1 MSKSDNPGAALPQV
15 SDLRALLALAA
26 DGTVSQ
32 AARRLGMTQSG
43 LSYALERMRERFGD
57 PLFVRVGNRM
67 APTPLAIELQE
78 PAARVLRIL
87 ETEIAEV
94 RRFDPLTTQREFR
107 VAVNEIGAMTLVPR
121 LVKRLSSTAPGARLS
136 PVNLASS
143 ALLAALVSGDVD
155 IAAGHFPD
163 MGDTLLQQLLF
174 HRDYVCVAR
183 AGHAFIGEALSLAE
197 FAAAPQVCTPG
208 IPATMAWLASQLRRK
223 GLRMNTAMV
232 CHHVAAIP
240 FIVSSSDL
248 IAIVPAEL
256 LDLFGPITRL
266 KAVRLPLIIPA
277 IDIRQYW
284 HPRLAADPAIG
295 FLREQIFQL
304 DHRGAAGA
312 PM

>member
-1 MSKSDNPGAALPQV
+1 MSKTDNPRDVLPQV
-15 SDLRALLALAA
+15 SDLQALRALAT

-32 AARRLGMTQSG
+32 AARRLGITQSG
-43 LSYALERMRERFGD
+43 LSYALERMRKRFGD

-67 APTPLAIELQE
+67 APTPLAMELQE

-87 ETEIAEV
+87 ETEIAEI
-94 RRFDPLTTQREFR
+94 RRFDPLTTQRDFR
-107 VAVNEIGAMTLVPR
+107 VAVNEIGAMTLIPR
-121 LVKRLSSTAPGARLS
+121 LVKRLSTTAPGVRLT

-155 IAAGHFPD
+155 IAAGHFPE
-163 MGDTLLQQLLF
+163 MGDSLLQQLLF

-183 AGHAFIGEALSLAE
+183 ADHAFIGDAMSLQE
-197 FAAAPQVCTPG
+197 FAAAPQVATPG
-208 IPATMAWLASQLRRK
+208 VPTTMAWLEAQLRRR

-232 CHHVAAIP
+232 CQHVAAIP

-248 IAIVPAEL
+248 IAILPAEVI
-256 LDLFGPITRL
+256 DLFGSETRL
-266 KAVRLPLIIPA
+266 KAVRLPLKIPA

-304 DHRGAAGA
+304 GHQVKA
-312 PM
+312 

>member
-1 MSKSDNPGAALPQV
+1 MSRSDNPADALPQV

-87 ETEIAEV
+87 QTEIAEV
-94 RRFDPLTTQREFR
+94 RRFEPLTTQREFR

-121 LVKRLSSTAPGARLS
+121 LVKRLHATAPGARIS

-183 AGHAFIGEALSLAE
+183 AGHSSIGDALSLEE
-197 FAAAPQVCTPG
+197 FAAAPQVATPG
-208 IPATMAWLASQLRRK
+208 IRATMAWLEAQLRRK

-248 IAIVPAEL
+248 IAVVPAEL
-256 LDLFGPITRL
+256 LNLFGPITRL
-266 KAVRLPLIIPA
+266 KPVRLPLKIPA

-295 FLREQIFQL
+295 FLRAQIFGL
-304 DHRGAAGA
+304 DHRGKA
-312 PM
+312 

>member
-1 MSKSDNPGAALPQV
+1 MSKTDNPRDLLPQV
-15 SDLRALLALAA
+15 SDLQALRALAT

-32 AARRLGMTQSG
+32 AARCLGITQSG
-43 LSYALERMRERFGD
+43 LSYALERMRKRFGD

-67 APTPLAIELQE
+67 APTPLAMELQD

-87 ETEIAEV
+87 ETEIAEI

-107 VAVNEIGAMTLVPR
+107 VAVNEIGAMTLIPR
-121 LVKRLSSTAPGARLS
+121 LVKRLSVTAPGARLN
-136 PVNLASS
+136 PVNLAPS
-143 ALLAALVSGDVD
+143 ALLAAMVSGDVD
-155 IAAGHFPD
+155 IAAGHFPE
-163 MGDTLLQQLLF
+163 MAGTLLQQLLF

-183 AGHAFIGEALSLAE
+183 ADHARIGDALSLEE
-197 FAAAPQVCTPG
+197 FAAAPQVMTPG
-208 IPATMAWLASQLRRK
+208 VPTTMAWLEAQLRGK

-232 CHHVAAIP
+232 CQYVAAIP

-248 IAIVPAEL
+248 IAIIPAEVQG
-256 LDLFGPITRL
+256 LFGSATRL
-266 KAVRLPLIIPA
+266 KAVRLPLKIPA

-304 DHRGAAGA
+304 DHQRRLDSL
-312 PM
+312 

>member
-1 MSKSDNPGAALPQV
+1 MSKTDNPRDMLPQV
-15 SDLRALLALAA
+15 SDLQALRAMAS

-32 AARRLGMTQSG
+32 AARRLGITQSG
-43 LSYALERMRERFGD
+43 LSYALERMRRRFGD

-67 APTPLAIELQE
+67 APTPLAMELQE

-87 ETEIAEV
+87 ETEIAEI
-94 RRFDPLTTQREFR
+94 RRFDPLTTQRDFR
-107 VAVNEIGAMTLVPR
+107 VAVNEIGAMTLIPR
-121 LVKRLSSTAPGARLS
+121 LVKRLSITAPGARLT

-155 IAAGHFPD
+155 IAAGHFPE

-183 AGHAFIGEALSLAE
+183 ADHPSIGDAMSLQE
-197 FAAAPQVCTPG
+197 FAAAPQVATPG
-208 IPATMAWLASQLRRK
+208 VPRTMAWLEAQLRRK

-232 CHHVAAIP
+232 CQHVAAIP

-248 IAIVPAEL
+248 IAILPAEVI
-256 LDLFGPITRL
+256 DLFGSATRM
-266 KAVRLPLIIPA
+266 KPVRLPLKIPA

-284 HPRLAADPAIG
+284 HPRLAADPAIA
-295 FLREQIFQL
+295 FLREQIFFVGQQ
-304 DHRGAAGA
+304 AKA
-312 PM
+312 

>member
-1 MSKSDNPGAALPQV
+1 MSKTDNPRDVLPQV
-15 SDLRALLALAA
+15 SDLQALRAMAT

-32 AARRLGMTQSG
+32 AARRLGITQSG
-43 LSYALERMRERFGD
+43 LSYALERMRKRFGD

-67 APTPLAIELQE
+67 APTPLAMELQE

-87 ETEIAEV
+87 ETEIAEI
-94 RRFDPLTTQREFR
+94 RRFDPLTTQRDFR
-107 VAVNEIGAMTLVPR
+107 VAVNEIGAMTLIPR
-121 LVKRLSSTAPGARLS
+121 LVKRLSVTAPGARLT
-136 PVNLASS
+136 PVNVASS

-155 IAAGHFPD
+155 IAAGHFPE

-183 AGHAFIGEALSLAE
+183 VGHPFIGDAMSLQE
-197 FAAAPQVCTPG
+197 FAAAPQVATPSV
-208 IPATMAWLASQLRRK
+208 PRTMAWLEAQLRRK
-223 GLRMNTAMV
+223 GLRMTTAMV
-232 CHHVAAIP
+232 CQHVAAIP

-248 IAIVPAEL
+248 IAILPAEVL
-256 LDLFGPITRL
+256 NLFGSATHM
-266 KAVRLPLIIPA
+266 KAVRMPLKIPA

-304 DHRGAAGA
+304 GHQAKV
-312 PM
+312 